1 MNVLV
6 TGGAGY
12 IGSATVALLL
22 DEGHDVIVFD
32 NLERG
37 HREAIDDRAR
47 FIQGDLRAHIDI
59 DSAMVNVK
67 PDAVMHFAAFALVGE
82 SVEHPELYF
91 RNNVVGIINLAE
103 AMLRNDVGTIVF
115 SSTCAT
121 YGEPDIVPIVET
133 VTQRPTNPY
142 GESKLM
148 GETILKWYHERY
160 GTASTFLRYFNAC
173 GATPRLGE
181 DHDPESHLIPIILQV
196 ALGQRECVKVFGDD
210 YQTDDGTCVR
220 DYVHILDLA
229 RAHQLAL
236 NRKDCQGFNL
246 GTGMGHSVR
255 EVLEVARQVTGHDI
269 PAEVEARRTGDPAK
283 LVAAAGKAREILNW
297 EPAYSDLEQI
307 MQTAWNWHQEHP
319 RGYGG

>member
-91 RNNVVGIINLAE
+91 RNNVAGIINLAE

-160 GTASTFLRYFNAC
+160 GTAATFLRYFNAC

-220 DYVHILDLA
+220 DYIHILDLA

-236 NRKDCQGFNL
+236 NRKDCQDFNL
-246 GTGMGHSVR
+246 GTGRGHSVR

-269 PAEVEARRTGDPAK
+269 PAEVEARRTGDPSK
-283 LVAAAGKAREILNW
+283 LVAAAGKARDILNW